1 MTRAHDHN
9 DQPLPLTDEGAE
21 LLAIY
26 RELDEADR
34 VLLWSALLTLL
45 DQQGGRIRDEE
56 SATWDRE

>member
-1 MTRAHDHN
+1 MTRPHDHN
-9 DQPLPLTDEGAE
+9 DQPFPLTDEGAE

-26 RELDEADR
+26 RELDEVDR

-45 DQQGGRIRDEE
+45 DQQGGRIPDEE

>member
-1 MTRAHDHN
+1 MTN
-9 DQPLPLTDEGAE
+9 PDQPISLTDNAAE

-26 RELDEADR
+26 RDLDEADR

-45 DQQGGRIRDEE
+45 DQQGVRIPDEE